1 MVQPMTLSDSCSRA
15 WPGMARAVRHAIV
28 AAVLL
33 GAAMG
38 IARADARSD
47 ALAQARHDLA
57 ISEQVLARLTER
69 VAAAQASSRTRAD
82 ERTQLDEYLVHVRAL
97 VATNRARVRSLE
109 AQPALESAGTS
120 GAPES
125 VQPVAVVTEAER
137 VAMLDEKL
145 RNSLE
150 AFDKLLLDE
159 ARKARAHE
167 LEAAAAEGGNGG
179 GGAKG
184 GNGSAGNGT
193 GKRSAGSQSGRSG
206 GGQASASKS
215 GAEDASRGGSQGVMQ
230 EGQPGGRIGGSDP
243 TASGQESAS
252 GPPPPDVGNGNDD
265 DIVARQIRKAAEAEP
280 DPELRKKL
288 WDEYRKYKQGV
299 TTGASG

>member
-1 MVQPMTLSDSCSRA
+1 
-15 WPGMARAVRHAIV
+15 MARAVRHVILAV
-28 AAVLL
+28 ALL
-33 GAAMG
+33 GAATG
-38 IARADARSD
+38 IVRADAQSNSRSD
-47 ALAQARHDLA
+47 ALVQARHDLA
-57 ISEQVLARLTER
+57 ISEQVLARLAER
-69 VAAAQASSRTRAD
+69 VAAVQASSETRAD
-82 ERTQLDEYLVHVRAL
+82 ERAQLDEYLVRVRAL

-109 AQPALESAGTS
+109 DQPALKSSNTP

-125 VQPVAVVTEAER
+125 AQPVSVATDAER

-167 LEAAAAEGGNGG
+167 VESAVAEGGNGG
-179 GGAKG
+179 GGATG
-184 GNGSAGNGT
+184 ENGSAGNRT
-193 GKRSAGSQSGRSG
+193 EKRSPGSQSGQSG
-206 GGQASASKS
+206 GRQAGASTT
-215 GAEDASRGGSQGVMQ
+215 GAEEASRDGSHGVIQ
-230 EGQPGGRIGGSDP
+230 EGSPGGPIGGSDP

-252 GPPPPDVGNGNDD
+252 APPPPDVGNGNDD
-265 DIVARQIRKAAEAEP
+265 DIVARQIRKAAEQEP

>member
-1 MVQPMTLSDSCSRA
+1 MTLSNDCSWA
-15 WPGMARAVRHAIV
+15 WPRMARAVRHAIV
-28 AAVLL
+28 AAALL
-33 GAAMG
+33 GAATG
-38 IARADARSD
+38 FVRADARSD
-47 ALAQARHDLA
+47 ALVQARHDLA

-69 VAAAQASSRTRAD
+69 VVAAQANSTTGAD
-82 ERTQLDEYLVHVRAL
+82 ERAQLDEYLARVRAL

-109 AQPALESAGTS
+109 EQAARKSAGAP

-125 VQPVAVVTEAER
+125 AQPVAVVTEAER

-167 LEAAAAEGGNGG
+167 AEAAAAEGGNGG

-193 GKRSAGSQSGRSG
+193 GKRSAGSQNERSG
-206 GGQASASKS
+206 ERQAGGPTT
-215 GAEDASRGGSQGVMQ
+215 GAGDASRGGTRGVVQ
-230 EGQPGGRIGGSDP
+230 EGSPGGPVGGSDP
-243 TASGQESAS
+243 TASDRESAS
-252 GPPPPDVGNGNDD
+252 APPPPDVGSGNDD

>member
-1 MVQPMTLSDSCSRA
+1 M
-15 WPGMARAVRHAIV
+15 RHVIL
-28 AAVLL
+28 AAALL
-33 GAAMG
+33 GAATG
-38 IARADARSD
+38 IVRAEAQSNSRSD
-47 ALAQARHDLA
+47 VLVQARHDLA
-57 ISEQVLARLTER
+57 ISEQVLARLTQR
-69 VAAAQASSRTRAD
+69 VATVRASSTTLAGERA
-82 ERTQLDEYLVHVRAL
+82 QLDEYLVRVRAL

-109 AQPALESAGTS
+109 DQAAVKSSGAS

-125 VQPVAVVTEAER
+125 ARPVAVATEAER

-167 LEAAAAEGGNGG
+167 VEAAAADGGSGGGGGEGGNGG
-179 GGAKG
+179 
-184 GNGSAGNGT
+184 AGNRA
-193 GKRSAGSQSGRSG
+193 GKHSAGSKNGQSGGR
-206 GGQASASKS
+206 QAGASKT
-215 GAEDASRGGSQGVMQ
+215 GAEEASRDGSHGVVQ
-230 EGQPGGRIGGSDP
+230 EGSPGGPIGGSDP

-252 GPPPPDVGNGNDD
+252 APPPPDVGNGNDD
-265 DIVARQIRKAAEAEP
+265 DIVARQIRKAAEQEP

>member
-1 MVQPMTLSDSCSRA
+1 
-15 WPGMARAVRHAIV
+15 MARAVRHAIL

-33 GAAMG
+33 GAATG
-38 IARADARSD
+38 IVRADARPD

-69 VAAAQASSRTRAD
+69 VAAAQASSTTRAD
-82 ERTQLDEYLVHVRAL
+82 ERAQLDEYLVHVRAL

-109 AQPALESAGTS
+109 EQAALESAGTP

-125 VQPVAVVTEAER
+125 AQPDAVLTEAER

-145 RNSLE
+145 RNSLA

-179 GGAKG
+179 GGARG

-193 GKRSAGSQSGRSG
+193 GKRSTESHNERSG
-206 GGQASASKS
+206 GGRAAASKS
-215 GAEDASRGGSQGVMQ
+215 GAEDASRGGSHGVEQ
-230 EGQPGGRIGGSDP
+230 EGAPGGPIGGSDP
-243 TASGQESAS
+243 AASGQESAS
-252 GPPPPDVGNGNDD
+252 SPPPPDVGNGNDD